1 MQHNWSAERDGTL
14 LQAQL
19 RLTAQ
24 RLGQLQEKQDS
35 QGQIARKEITSL
47 LNEGSDSNIALARA
61 KAQHLIHEDS
71 IGDILEA
78 LEMYVGLIVEHFNE
92 IDQM

>member
-1 MQHNWSAERDGTL
+1 M
-14 LQAQL
+14 
-19 RLTAQ
+19 
-24 RLGQLQEKQDS
+24 GQLQEKQDS
-35 QGQIARKEITSL
+35 QGQITRKEIASL
-47 LNEGSDSNIALARA
+47 LDAGRDSNIALARA

-78 LEMYVGLIVEHFNE
+78 LEMHIGLLVEHFNE